1 MNFEEF
7 FSIFEGCELK
17 ENKIIIQSKL
27 YDVID
32 FVKNNYSFD
41 ILKEIIAVDNQ
52 ALGIELI
59 YHLYSTIDEEDLFIS
74 FSTNNSEACSI
85 INIFKSAQADEN
97 EIYDLF
103 GIKFIGNNEL
113 KRLYM
118 PEDWQGYPLRKDYI
132 QDEMRQVWNDND
144 NT

>member
-1 MNFEEF
+1 MNFDEF

-27 YDVID
+27 YDVIN

-74 FSTNNSEACSI
+74 FSTNNSEADSI
-85 INIFKSAQADEN
+85 VNIFKSAQADEN

-132 QDEMRQVWNDND
+132 QDEMRQV
-144 NT
+144 

>member
-1 MNFEEF
+1 MNFDEF

-17 ENKIIIQSKL
+17 EDKIIIQSKL
-27 YDVID
+27 YEVID

-41 ILKEIIAVDNQ
+41 ILKEIIAIDNQ
-52 ALGIELI
+52 DLGIELI
-59 YHLYSTIDEEDLFIS
+59 YHLYSTMDEEDLFIS
-74 FSTNNSEACSI
+74 FSTNNSEASSI
-85 INIFKSAQADEN
+85 VNIFKSAQADEN

-103 GIKFIGNNEL
+103 GIKFTGNNEL

-118 PEDWQGYPLRKDYI
+118 PEDWQGYPLRKNYI
-132 QDEMRQVWNDND
+132 QDEMRQAWNDND

>member
-52 ALGIELI
+52 SLGIELI

-74 FSTNNSEACSI
+74 FSTNNSEASSI
-85 INIFKSAQADEN
+85 VNIFKSAQADEN

-118 PEDWQGYPLRKDYI
+118 PENWQGYPLRKDYI
-132 QDEMRQVWNDND
+132 QDEMRQAWNDND

>member
-1 MNFEEF
+1 MNFDEF

-17 ENKIIIQSKL
+17 EDKIIIQSKL
-27 YDVID
+27 YEVID

-41 ILKEIIAVDNQ
+41 ILKEIIAIDNQ
-52 ALGIELI
+52 DLGIELI

-74 FSTNNSEACSI
+74 FSTNNSEADSI
-85 INIFKSAQADEN
+85 VNIFKSAQADEN

>member
-1 MNFEEF
+1 MNFDEF

-27 YDVID
+27 YEVID

-41 ILKEIIAVDNQ
+41 ILKEIITIDNQ
-52 ALGIELI
+52 DLGIELI

-74 FSTNNSEACSI
+74 FSTNNSEADSI
-85 INIFKSAQADEN
+85 VNIFKSAQADEN

>member
-1 MNFEEF
+1 MNFDEF

-74 FSTNNSEACSI
+74 FSTNNSEASSI
-85 INIFKSAQADEN
+85 VNIFKSAQADEN

>member
-27 YDVID
+27 YNVID

-52 ALGIELI
+52 SLGIELI

-74 FSTNNSEACSI
+74 FSTNNSEASSI
-85 INIFKSAQADEN
+85 VNIFKSAQADEN

-118 PEDWQGYPLRKDYI
+118 PENWQGYPLRKDYV
-132 QDEMRQVWNDND
+132 QDEMRQNWNDND

>member
-7 FSIFEGCELK
+7 FSIFEGCVLK

-27 YDVID
+27 YEVID

-41 ILKEIIAVDNQ
+41 ILKEIIAIDNQ
-52 ALGIELI
+52 DLGIELI

-74 FSTNNSEACSI
+74 FSTNNSEADSI
-85 INIFKSAQADEN
+85 VNIFKSAQADEN

-103 GIKFIGNNEL
+103 GIKFIGNNDL

-118 PEDWQGYPLRKDYI
+118 PEDWQGYPLKKDYI